1 MSEETEIQLL
11 EMQAR
16 LCRALSDPKRLRIV
30 YALTDR
36 EMAVGELAEQ
46 VGAAMANV
54 SQHLNVLRACGLVRS
69 RREGT
74 SILYSL
80 AYPEIAEACKVLRAV
95 LTRQIAEGGRL
106 SRSVGTGASSISDT

>member
-30 YALTDR
+30 YALMDR
-36 EMAVGELAEQ
+36 EMAVGNLARE
-46 VGAAMANV
+46 VGATMANV
-54 SQHLNVLRACGLVRS
+54 SQHLNVLRGCGLVRS

-74 SILYSL
+74 SILYSI

-95 LTRQIAEGGRL
+95 LSRQLHEGGRL
-106 SRSVGTGASSISDT
+106 LV